1 MKLAEALAERADIR
15 RRMDQLASR
24 METNAKVQE
33 GEKPAEDPMALLSE
47 FRCLADRLEELVTQ
61 INLTNAATVSNGET
75 LTAMLSRRDC
85 LTIQVNT
92 MRNFLDAASA
102 TVSRGLRSEIRILST
117 VDVQSLRKDAD
128 KLAKELRELDV
139 RIQALNWTTELR

>member
-1 MKLAEALAERADIR
+1 MKLAEALAERADVR
-15 RRMDQLASR
+15 KRMDQLASR
-24 METNAKVQE
+24 MEINAKVQE
-33 GEKPAEDPMALLSE
+33 GEKPAEDPMALLAE
-47 FRCLADRLEELVTQ
+47 FHDLADRLENLVTR
-61 INLTNAATVSNGET
+61 INLTNAVTVSDGET
-75 LTAMLSRRDC
+75 LTSMLSRRDC

-92 MRNFLDAASA
+92 MRSFLDAASA